1 MVARAAQGAEAPLAS
16 PHASSDKVR
25 DQAQQAERSQS
36 AMTVTMEKPHR
47 LPVNRMARAEL
58 AVATEGPGFVEITGE
73 IERFLS
79 AAEARDG
86 MLCLFIRHT
95 SASLTIQEN
104 IDPDVLSDLRDSLER
119 LAPHDADYRHRAEG
133 ADDMPSHV
141 RTMLT
146 DVSLA
151 IPVSAGRLA
160 LGTYQGVFLVEHR
173 ARGRRRAVT
182 LTYLGA

>member
-1 MVARAAQGAEAPLAS
+1 
-16 PHASSDKVR
+16 
-25 DQAQQAERSQS
+25 
-36 AMTVTMEKPHR
+36 MTVTMEKPHR
-47 LPVNRMARAEL
+47 LPLSRMARAEL
-58 AVATEGPGFVEITGE
+58 AVSTGGPGFVEITGE

-79 AAEARDG
+79 AAEAGDG
-86 MLCLFIRHT
+86 MLYLFIRHT

-104 IDPDVLSDLRDSLER
+104 IDPDVLADLRDCLER
-119 LAPHDADYRHRAEG
+119 LAPQDAAYRHRAEG

-151 IPVSAGRLA
+151 IPVGAGRLA
-160 LGTYQGVFLVEHR
+160 LGTYQGVFVVEHR